1 MITLLL
7 WRDQNSKTSTKLVH
21 KESKISWK
29 KNHTVWTVLVC
40 PCKKWTFRSNSL
52 LGWVGWHVFLFEVY
66 SKTNLNT
73 FSLLRMLL
81 PDWMFVTPWTVGQG
95 HQRQMW
101 KTKIAKYLPTN
112 KLLIL
117 HLLPLFLFQYGP
129 KLGQGHGGG
138 WSSVIASYPSLAI
151 SSLEGGAARISVC
164 FPGEALSQFL
174 FGAIGNCH
182 LKKTLGILSLGLFSS
197 STPLHCARRPKHLH
211 YIGLQALS
219 FHIPFLILKG
229 RDRWYIYYKIKWNR
243 VDFILNHIYEFVRWT
258 S

>member
-1 MITLLL
+1 MNGPGLPL
-7 WRDQNSKTSTKLVH
+7 WQVRQELNWSFGRNL
-21 KESKISWK
+21 
-29 KNHTVWTVLVC
+29 
-40 PCKKWTFRSNSL
+40 L

-182 LKKTLGILSLGLFSS
+182 PQKTLGILSLGMFSS
-197 STPLHCARRPKHLH
+197 STPLSEEAKTF
-211 YIGLQALS
+211 ALYWVAS
-219 FHIPFLILKG
+219 SAFLYSI
-229 RDRWYIYYKIKWNR
+229 IY
-243 VDFILNHIYEFVRWT
+243 